1 MPAFAPNFFSFKEL
15 YKKERKKNIM
25 IFRKIFFYPILLSIN
40 QRLINEI
47 RLIFFFLLQAQNRI
61 YIKMNITLFKENRN
75 IFNSVNLDE
84 K

>member
-1 MPAFAPNFFSFKEL
+1 
-15 YKKERKKNIM
+15 M

-40 QRLINEI
+40 QRLINES
-47 RLIFFFLLQAQNRI
+47 RLIFFLLQAQNGI
-61 YIKMNITLFKENRN
+61 YIKMNITLFKQNRN